1 MNHTKYLDIKWGR
14 LLNGGIILRRNLK
27 ISTVISTIIM
37 FLILIGCE
45 PLAKEKMDFYE
56 STESIDL
63 SGENINSISINSYEN
78 DVIDTFGKP
87 TEIEEIE
94 NPKSKYLSYDGVEF
108 GFVDDKV
115 IRLFIRRTHENSKIY
130 ETANEIKIGNTKE
143 KVIKEYGE
151 NYYDRVE
158 DGLDMVGY
166 FDKDNMIN
174 IEFGFNEN
182 KVIAVIIQQIG
193 WKENN

>member
-1 MNHTKYLDIKWGR
+1 MDKNE
-14 LLNGGIILRRNLK
+14 GIILRINLK
-27 ISTVISTIIM
+27 ITTVSSTIIM
-37 FLILIGCE
+37 FLVLIGCE
-45 PLAKEKMDFYE
+45 PFAKETMDFYV

-78 DVIDTFGKP
+78 DVINTFGKP
-87 TEIEEIE
+87 TEVEEIE

-108 GFVDDKV
+108 GFVDEKV

-130 ETANEIKIGNTKE
+130 GTEKEIKIGDTKE
-143 KVIKEYGE
+143 QVIKEYGE
-151 NYYDRVE
+151 NYYERVE
-158 DGLDMVGY
+158 SGLDTLGY

-182 KVIAVIIQQIG
+182 KVITVIIKKIG
-193 WKENN
+193 WKEDN